1 MSLKVPCHFPS
12 HSLLLNLEE
21 VGCVDGKVFLFW
33 GREGLSL
40 AIHFLDERKELRVEE
55 P

>member
-1 MSLKVPCHFPS
+1 MAKSF
-12 HSLLLNLEE
+12 
-21 VGCVDGKVFLFW
+21 FW
-33 GREGLSL
+33 GREGLSQ